1 MLDDIPLKGEDKKEF
16 KKFIYGLNYD
26 KGFQKGISP
35 LQRKV
40 LTH

>member
-26 KGFQKGISP
+26 KGFQRVYHHYSV
-35 LQRKV
+35 RF
-40 LTH
+40 